1 MCSSDLE
8 RFFGLTSLAGV
19 LDVVY
24 NPQRTGI
31 CLQAERA
38 GLPFESGLSM
48 LVAQACRSAECFLD
62 MSVEDE
68 RIEELVFW
76 LKDSCTNVFFIG
88 MPGVGKTSAARGLAH
103 LLGRPFVDL
112 DDAFR
117 LSCGLSV
124 QSYLRAYGEDSFRAI
139 ETKIAA
145 EYGAQSGL
153 VVACDD
159 DIVTPNFANLS
170 FTTETAS
177 LLLSFLVCR

>member
-1 MCSSDLE
+1 M
-8 RFFGLTSLAGV
+8 

-48 LVAQACRSAECFLD
+48 LVAQACRSAERFLD

-68 RIEELVFW
+68 RIEELVSW

-117 LSCGLSV
+117 LKKTKTIKAKYSSKTAKLITPSTQIGRASCRERV
-124 QSYLRAYGEDSFRAI
+124 
-139 ETKIAA
+139 
-145 EYGAQSGL
+145 
-153 VVACDD
+153 
-159 DIVTPNFANLS
+159 
-170 FTTETAS
+170 
-177 LLLSFLVCR
+177 